1 MCSRKSP
8 IISVQTSYGQR
19 TDIIFELVKHKF
31 LPSEALEYRK
41 TTFLTFDIET
51 FERESK
57 ETTASTVMHASHHIL
72 SIAIGSNCGYEKVII
87 REDDS
92 PEAAKKIVAEFVRE
106 LQMQIETM
114 RCLPDYFYKTA
125 EKLQEKIDSMEKSPK
140 RSKFQQ
146 LLRKLEQYLKVDVF
160 GFNSAKFDIPVLA
173 PYLLPQLQEHCG
185 KLSVIKKGTSFFL
198 VETDICSFK
207 DVLNLTTPINL
218 SGYLK
223 QNRIAEEKGI
233 WPYSLYRSVA
243 EIKKCED
250 FPAYEEFYSELKQQN
265 IPREL
270 YDENRKIF
278 NVKKWKNPEY
288 TMVDWLK
295 QYNLLDCNPLAHA
308 IDRAFGNFQKVFKMD
323 PSMSLSLPGFA
334 QNCMFS
340 HYNESSSLAHS
351 FHGRN
356 DEIRDLFRKNIVG
369 GLVNCFSRYTELD
382 DIEAPYNAKYTK
394 SGEQFTKITFLD
406 FNALYLWSQNQKL
419 PTTPGILWERHGN
432 SFRKNIMTTGNS
444 YAALQW
450 LLFAQENDPNLIDKN
465 GDRQQLQ
472 RLES

>member
-1 MCSRKSP
+1 
-8 IISVQTSYGQR
+8 VQTSYGQR

-41 TTFLTFDIET
+41 TTFCKNFFFFKILLITFTQVTFDIET

-125 EKLQEKIDSMEKSPK
+125 EKLQEKIDSMEKSQK

-146 LLRKLEQYLKVDVF
+146 LLRKLEQFLKVDVF

-207 DVLNLTTPINL
+207 DVLNLTTPISL

-278 NVKKWKNPEY
+278 NVEKWKNPEY

-295 QYNLLDCNPLAHA
+295 RYNLLDCNPLAHA

-340 HYNESSSLAHS
+340 HYNESSSLARKFVISHS
-351 FHGRN
+351 
-356 DEIRDLFRKNIVG
+356 
-369 GLVNCFSRYTELD
+369 Y
-382 DIEAPYNAKYTK
+382 Y
-394 SGEQFTKITFLD
+394 
-406 FNALYLWSQNQKL
+406 
-419 PTTPGILWERHGN
+419 
-432 SFRKNIMTTGNS
+432 
-444 YAALQW
+444 
-450 LLFAQENDPNLIDKN
+450 
-465 GDRQQLQ
+465 
-472 RLES
+472 